1 MLEHLDIRNFALIEN
16 LSIDFS
22 MGFNVL
28 TGETG
33 AGKSIILGAV
43 SLLLGEKTDSKI
55 IRNGKDEC
63 IVNAVFSIPKRHEV
77 LAFLEENGLETEDGN
92 LYIKRIV
99 KAKGGR
105 GKITIQGQVISRQQ
119 LSYISNSLI
128 DMHFQQEHQSLLLN
142 DRQRKILDSYAETEK
157 EIEDYRKSFE
167 ELNQLKE
174 KKIQLE
180 NEIQSSLKEQ
190 DYLKFVVDEINKVNP
205 KIGEDEKL
213 AEEIKVLSNYE
224 NIYSNLEMVIQNL
237 KSSKENIYDGEQY
250 LNEAYKN
257 DKSLLDTIT
266 RLESARLEIEDIYE
280 NVRDKFSSFSFS
292 EEHLDNI
299 QDRFSKI
306 QRLRKYGKT
315 LKEIIEYRDKIT
327 LQLSNCENSEISLSK
342 LEKEIKSCQET
353 LEKKAEVLS
362 QKRKEAAIKLQK
374 KVEEK
379 LRLLAMPS
387 VVFIIAIDETKFSA
401 YGKDE
406 INFKICPNIGETLKP
421 LNQIA
426 SGGELSR
433 IMLALKTVL
442 SDVDEVQTQIFD
454 EVDSGVG
461 GEVAKSVASQLS
473 QLSKNR
479 QVIAITHLA
488 VIASQADSQFV
499 VSKYQENGRTFSKI
513 HEVNGKEREK
523 EIARMLSGQVNDVA
537 LKHASSL
544 LN

>member
-55 IRNGKDEC
+55 IRNGEEEC
-63 IVNAVFSIPKRHEV
+63 IVNAVFSIPDKHEV
-77 LAFLEENGLETEDGN
+77 LDFLEENGLETEDGS

-99 KAKGGR
+99 KAKGAR
-105 GKITIQGQVISRQQ
+105 GKITIQGQVVSRTQ
-119 LSYISNSLI
+119 LAYISNSLI
-128 DMHFQQEHQSLLLN
+128 DMHFQQEHQSLLLS
-142 DRQRKILDSYAETEK
+142 DRQRKILDSFAETEK
-157 EIEDYRKSFE
+157 EIEDYRRNFE
-167 ELNQLKE
+167 ELNQLKG
-174 KKIQLE
+174 KRIQLE
-180 NEIQSSLKEQ
+180 REIQSSLKEQ
-190 DYLKFVVDEINKVNP
+190 DYLKFVVEEINKVNP
-205 KIGEDEKL
+205 KIGEDDKL
-213 AEEIKVLSNYE
+213 EEEIKVLSNYE

-250 LNEAYKN
+250 LNEAFKN

-266 RLESARLEIEDIYE
+266 RLESSRLELEDIYD
-280 NVRDKFSSFSFS
+280 NVREKFSTFSFS

-315 LKEIIEYRDKIT
+315 LEAILDYRDKIA
-327 LQLSNCENSEISLSK
+327 LQLSNCENSEIELSK
-342 LEKEIKSCQET
+342 LEKSINACKERLVQKAEFLSIKR
-353 LEKKAEVLS
+353 KKAALE
-362 QKRKEAAIKLQK
+362 LQK

-387 VVFIIAIDETKFSA
+387 VVFIIDIEEIEFSA

-406 INFKICPNIGETLKP
+406 ITFKICPNIGETLKP
-421 LNQIA
+421 LNLIA

-461 GEVAKSVASQLS
+461 GEVAKSVATQLKE
-473 QLSKNR
+473 LSINR

-513 HEVNGKEREK
+513 QEVKGKEREK